1 VYFSRRSFLRSAGAA
16 AAFSVSP
23 LHGMSLPLAASRP
36 DPCFLRTGSAY
47 APFVERF
54 VRYITPGADDFV
66 AEKFAA
72 ELVAVLTSWQQ
83 AFTGPG
89 SDLSKVHDLL
99 LETLEAS
106 LLNRAEVTPLR
117 TDQPVQ
123 SYKVV
128 FSPAEK
134 TSRQAFVDAL
144 HAYLEPLSTLEIAQ
158 LQLGSMEIPSGE
170 NTSTQQ
176 LVAKTKISYDLIGK
190 IGTNQREERTGIWD
204 VSWRKDTTGT
214 WLITAWTAGDESRAR
229 LTGPGFTDI
238 SRIAFANVDS
248 YQQQMSHGVDHWRT
262 VLDGACGIDIYGNNG
277 LAIGDFDGDGH
288 DDLYVCQPA
297 GLPNRLYRNRG
308 DGTYVDVTD
317 AAGVGLL
324 DGTSAAVFADLTN
337 SGRQDLIVVRHGGP
351 LLFINLGNGKFELKP
366 DAFHF
371 ARPVEGTFTG
381 VAVADYNRDGLLDVY
396 FCTYSFYQGLS
407 DYGFPKPYYDAQN
420 GPPNFLLKN
429 VGGHAFEDVTAKAG
443 LDVSNNRFSFA
454 AVWNDYDR
462 DGWLDLYVVNDFGR
476 KVLYRNNRNGT
487 FTDVSAECGVEDPGE
502 GMSATWF
509 DYDND
514 GYEDIYS
521 VNMWEAAGRRVT
533 KQSQF
538 LPNAP
543 ENIRQVFFLDAS
555 GNSMLHNEG
564 QGGKFRNVTRESG
577 SQAGGWNWSSEAWD
591 FDHDGYPD
599 LYVANGFISGAN
611 TEDLSSFYWRHVAAR
626 SLDAGG
632 QLKDYA
638 DAWSAINEFIRSD
651 YTWSGYQRNNFYLNN
666 RNATFCETAGLLGL
680 DCVEDGRSFVLS
692 DLDGDGRLEVILKNR
707 TAPQIKVFRNDL
719 NPIGE
724 SVAFSLRGTKSNRDA
739 IGAVVELIGEHG
751 RQRKTVRAGSGFLS
765 QNTKLLYFGVGLT
778 KGLLR
783 AVIRWPNGEE
793 QVLENV
799 PLRNRIEVQETVAG
813 FNATAF
819 REFRGSSAAH
829 EPPTAPLSP
838 SNTAVWLLEPIVP
851 PAFSLPDQHGA
862 SRSLADAKDH
872 PQLLVFWGSGCEE
885 SHEYLLTLHGL
896 LRKQPDALKV
906 LSVRIAAQK
915 EPPASWVNELIAQL
929 TFPVLA
935 SDEKTAALYNI
946 FHRYLFDRRQPMVS
960 PTSFLIDRDGKVVR
974 VYSGRVQSQ
983 RLLEDLDNVPETPEE
998 RLHVGLPF
1006 PGHYLRGALHH
1017 NYFTYGVAYL
1027 QYEFQDEALQAFEE
1041 SIRNGESTGA
1051 VYYNVGLI
1059 YLNKGSADQAR
1070 GNLEKAVELDP
1081 ANADAWNNLGV
1092 VYGQLGD
1099 LTRAQSDFQK
1109 AIDLEPG
1116 HLLAI
1121 QNMVKLYRYQDRAN
1135 DAQALLENAIA
1146 HDPNQAELHNGL
1158 AMLFVDGKNLG
1169 RATAEFEKAVRLAPG
1184 NVEMLNGLGVVLM
1197 ESGASDQAMQRFEA
1211 CRRLAPD
1218 YDRPYLNMAVLYVN
1232 AGHAEKAHALLSDYL
1247 ARHPDNAQI
1256 RQALDELGN
1265 QK

>member
-1 VYFSRRSFLRSAGAA
+1 VHFSRRSFLRSVGAA

-23 LHGMSLPLAASRP
+23 LRGMSLPLAASRA

-54 VRYITPGADDFV
+54 VRYIAAGADDFV
-66 AEKFAA
+66 AEKFAV

-83 AFTGPG
+83 AFTA
-89 SDLSKVHDLL
+89 SSTDLSKVHDLL
-99 LETLEAS
+99 PETLEAS

-123 SYKVV
+123 SYKVM

-134 TSRQAFVDAL
+134 TSRRAFVDAL
-144 HAYLEPLSTLEIAQ
+144 HTYLEPFSPLQIAQ
-158 LQLGSMEIPSGE
+158 LQLGSFEIPGGE
-170 NTSTQQ
+170 NKGAQP
-176 LVAKTKISYDLIGK
+176 LVANTKIYYDFIGK
-190 IGTNQREERTGIWD
+190 SGANQREERTGIWD
-204 VSWRKDTTGT
+204 VSWRKEATGN
-214 WLITAWTAGDESRAR
+214 WRITAWTAGAESRAR

-238 SRIAFANVDS
+238 SRTAFAGIDS
-248 YQQQMSHGVDHWRT
+248 YEAQMSHGVDYWRT

-277 LAIGDFDGDGH
+277 LAIGDFDADGH

-308 DGTYVDVTD
+308 DGTFVDVTD

-337 SGRQDLIVVRHGGP
+337 SGRQDLIVVRHSGP
-351 LLFINLGNGKFELKP
+351 LLFINLGNGKFEVKP

-371 ARPVEGTFTG
+371 ARPVQGTFTG

-429 VGGHAFEDVTAKAG
+429 NGNHAFEDVTAKAG

-476 KVLYRNNRNGT
+476 KVLYKNNRNET
-487 FTDVSAECGVEDPGE
+487 FTDVSAQCGVEDPGE

-533 KQSQF
+533 KQPQF
-538 LPNAP
+538 LSNTP
-543 ENIRQVFFLDAS
+543 ENIREVFFLDAS
-555 GNSMLHNEG
+555 GNSMLHNDG
-564 QGGKFRNVTRESG
+564 QGGKFRNVTREAG
-577 SQAGGWNWSSEAWD
+577 AQAGGWNWSSEAWD

-611 TEDLSSFYWRHVAAR
+611 KVDLSSFYWRHIAAR

-632 QLKDYA
+632 QLKDYS

-666 RNATFCETAGLLGL
+666 RNATFCEAAGLLGL

-707 TAPQIKVFRNDL
+707 TAPQIMVFHNDL
-719 NPIGE
+719 SPIGE
-724 SVAFSLRGTKSNRDA
+724 SVTFSLRGTKSNRDA
-739 IGAVVELIGEHG
+739 IGAVVEVIGEHG

-765 QNTKLLYFGVGLT
+765 QNTKALCFGVGPA
-778 KGLLR
+778 KAPVR
-783 AVIRWPNGEE
+783 AVITWPSGGEQE
-793 QVLENV
+793 IENI
-799 PLRNRIEVQETVAG
+799 PLGHRIEVQESVEG
-813 FNATAF
+813 FHATAF
-819 REFRGSSAAH
+819 RVFHASTAAREPSAA
-829 EPPTAPLSP
+829 APSS
-838 SNTAVWLLEPIVP
+838 SNNAVWLLEPIVP

-862 SRSLADAKDH
+862 NHSLADGKGH

-885 SHEYLLTLHGL
+885 SHEYLVALHGL
-896 LRKQPDALKV
+896 LRNQPDALKI
-906 LSVRIAAQK
+906 LSVRIATQK
-915 EPPASWVNELIAQL
+915 EPPAPWVDDLTSQL
-929 TFPVLA
+929 PFPVLT
-935 SDEKTAALYNI
+935 SDENTGALYNI
-946 FHRYLFDRRQPMVS
+946 FHRYLFDRRQPMTS
-960 PTSFLIDRDGKVVR
+960 PTSFLVDRDGKVVR
-974 VYSGRVQSQ
+974 VYSGQVRPQ
-983 RLLEDLDNVPETPEE
+983 RLLEDLHNFPQTPEE
-998 RLHVGLPF
+998 RLRVGLPF
-1006 PGHYLRGALHH
+1006 PGHYLRGPLHH

-1027 QYEFQDEALQAFEE
+1027 QYEFQDEALQAFQE

-1059 YLNKGSADQAR
+1059 YLNKGSADEAK

-1109 AIDLEPG
+1109 AIDLEPA

-1135 DAQALLENAIA
+1135 DAQVLLENAIA
-1146 HDPNQAELHNGL
+1146 HDPTQAELHHGL
-1158 AMLFVDGKNLG
+1158 AMLFVDAKDLG
-1169 RATAEFEKAVRLAPG
+1169 QATVEFQKAVQLAPG

-1197 ESGASDQAMQRFEA
+1197 EAGESDQAMQRFEA

-1218 YDRPYLNMAVLYVN
+1218 YDRPYLNMAVLYLN
-1232 AGHAEKAHALLSDYL
+1232 AGHADKAHTLLSDYL

-1256 RQALDELGN
+1256 RQAFDELSN

>member
-16 AAFSVSP
+16 AAFSVSR
-23 LHGMSLPLAASRP
+23 LRGMSLPLAASRP

-54 VRYITPGADDFV
+54 VRYIAPGADDFV

-72 ELVAVLTSWQQ
+72 ELGAVLTSWQQ
-83 AFTGPG
+83 AFTAPS

-123 SYKVV
+123 SDKVV
-128 FSPAEK
+128 FSPPEK
-134 TSRQAFVDAL
+134 TSRRAFVDAL
-144 HAYLEPLSTLEIAQ
+144 HTYLEPLSTLEIAQ
-158 LQLGSMEIPSGE
+158 LQLGSIEIPSGE

-176 LVAKTKISYDLIGK
+176 LVAKTKIYYDLIGK
-190 IGTNQREERTGIWD
+190 SGTNQREERTGIWD

-214 WLITAWTAGDESRAR
+214 WRITAWTAGDESRAR
-229 LTGPGFTDI
+229 LTGPGFMDI
-238 SRIAFANVDS
+238 SRTAFANVDS
-248 YQQQMSHGVDHWRT
+248 YQEQMSHGVDHWRT

-308 DGTYVDVTD
+308 DGTFVDVTD

-337 SGRQDLIVVRHGGP
+337 SGRQDLIVVRHSGP
-351 LLFINLGNGKFELKP
+351 LLFINLGNGEFEVKP

-429 VGGHAFEDVTAKAG
+429 AGAHAFEDVTAKAG

-476 KVLYRNNRNGT
+476 KVLYKNNRNGT

-521 VNMWEAAGRRVT
+521 VNMWEASGRRVT
-533 KQSQF
+533 KQPQF

-543 ENIRQVFFLDAS
+543 ENIRQVFFRDAS

-564 QGGKFRNVTRESG
+564 QSGKFRNVTRESG

-611 TEDLSSFYWRHVAAR
+611 KEDLSSFYWRHVAAR

-707 TAPQIKVFRNDL
+707 TAPQIKVFHNDL

-739 IGAVVELIGEHG
+739 VGAVVEVIGEHG

-765 QNTKLLYFGVGLT
+765 QNTKLLCFGVGLT
-778 KGLLR
+778 KGPLR
-783 AVIRWPNGEE
+783 AVITWPNGEE

-799 PLRNRIEVQETVAG
+799 PLGNRIEVQENVAG
-813 FNATAF
+813 FHATAF
-819 REFRGSSAAH
+819 REFRESSAAH

-862 SRSLADAKDH
+862 NRSLADAKGH

-896 LRKQPDALKV
+896 LRKQPDALKI
-906 LSVRIAAQK
+906 LSVRIATQK

-935 SDEKTAALYNI
+935 SDEKAGELYNI
-946 FHRYLFDRRQPMVS
+946 FHRYLFDRRQPMTS

-974 VYSGRVQSQ
+974 VYSGQIKPQ
-983 RLLEDLDNVPETPEE
+983 RLLEDLHNVPETPEE

-1070 GNLEKAVELDP
+1070 GNLEKAAELDP

-1099 LTRAQSDFQK
+1099 LARAQSDFQK
-1109 AIDLEPG
+1109 AIDLEPA

-1146 HDPNQAELHNGL
+1146 HDPTQAELHQGL
-1158 AMLFVDGKNLG
+1158 AMLFVDAKDLG

-1197 ESGASDQAMQRFEA
+1197 ESGESNQAMQRFEA

-1218 YDRPYLNMAVLYVN
+1218 YDRPYLNMAVLYLN
-1232 AGHAEKAHALLSDYL
+1232 AGHADKAHALLSDYL
-1247 ARHPDNAQI
+1247 DRHPDNAQI